1 MSHHSPT
8 KNKSGL
14 RAALA
19 SAILATFCVALPTV
33 ASGSTGKNIE
43 IVVDSSGSMDEYG
56 DNGQR
61 RIDTAKSALSS
72 VIGTLSDA
80 DQVAL
85 RVYGTSD
92 TCSDGGQLEVPL
104 QPLNRAALQSA
115 TDNLAPRGN
124 TPTPAAISSAIRD
137 LSRSGG
143 SRQIVLMSDGEST
156 CGDPCYELRNALY
169 RGINVVVHTVG
180 FYVTQSAEQ
189 QLACMAAVSGGRY
202 FPAPSSDGLAEAL
215 EDASQAT
222 SRFSAGT
229 GASLIQ
235 LLVNAYAHE
244 DWQLVRSLNPA
255 RRSMSAYELQKGWGG
270 MEEAWVFPIRERKRG
285 RITEVDSLY
294 VTNEVVGAALAEKK
308 GLQEG
313 SYITQSFCITWS
325 VDLARRTVQERPPR
339 WSTSESGYLNPQ
351 FVAQRAGSC

>member
-1 MSHHSPT
+1 MSDHRSPKT
-8 KNKSGL
+8 KSGR

-19 SAILATFCVALPTV
+19 SAILATLCVALPTV
-33 ASGSTGKNIE
+33 ASGRTGKNIE

-61 RIDTAKSALSS
+61 RIDTAKSALTS
-72 VIGTLSDA
+72 VIGTLNDE
-80 DQVAL
+80 DQVAM
-85 RVYGTSD
+85 RVYGTTD
-92 TCSDGGQLEVPL
+92 ACSDGGQLEVPL
-104 QPLNRAALQSA
+104 QPLNRAALQAA

-137 LSRSGG
+137 LSSSGG

-222 SRFSAGT
+222 SRFNAGT

-235 LLVNAYAHE
+235 LLVNAYA
-244 DWQLVRSLNPA
+244 A

-294 VTNEVVGAALAEKK
+294 VTNEVVGSALAQKK

-339 WSTSESGYLNPQ
+339 WSTSEPGYLNPQ
-351 FVAQRAGSC
+351 FVGQRAGSC